1 MLISQLKCDLLC
13 RLSACFDLRALCRRR
28 FCEGDVALVLS
39 KKEKAISAHKQEKL
53 ITLKGKDAEKAAPG
67 TDWKVEGSSLNIR
80 RFRCSA
86 EKREKAE
93 FVMAAAEGRRVAA
106 PDWRGEDGI
115 TVKHEGGVKTRNSKE
130 PQSLKWNHC
139 ISCVPKEE
147 RGSRSLNINAFT
159 FITGRVSR
167 HTLG

>member
-39 KKEKAISAHKQEKL
+39 KKEKVISAHKQEKL
-53 ITLKGKDAEKAAPG
+53 ITLKGRTRRRQRLALTERLKARAWTSGDLDALPSPFFCG
-67 TDWKVEGSSLNIR
+67 VCNGSSWRPDRLTWR
-80 RFRCSA
+80 RWNNSNNNTKK
-86 EKREKAE
+86 ESKQETPKS
-93 FVMAAAEGRRVAA
+93 RRV
-106 PDWRGEDGI
+106 
-115 TVKHEGGVKTRNSKE
+115 
-130 PQSLKWNHC
+130 LKLNHC

-147 RGSRSLNINAFT
+147 RGSRSINISAFT

>member
-39 KKEKAISAHKQEKL
+39 KKEKVISSHKQEKL
-53 ITLKGKDAEKAAPG
+53 ITLKGRTRRRQRLALTERLKARAWTSGDLDAPQKKGEG
-67 TDWKVEGSSLNIR
+67 RVCNGSSWRPDRLTWR
-80 RFRCSA
+80 RWNNSNNNTKK
-86 EKREKAE
+86 ESKQETPKS
-93 FVMAAAEGRRVAA
+93 RRV
-106 PDWRGEDGI
+106 
-115 TVKHEGGVKTRNSKE
+115 
-130 PQSLKWNHC
+130 LKLNHC
-139 ISCVPKEE
+139 ISCIPKEE
-147 RGSRSLNINAFT
+147 RGSRSINISAFT